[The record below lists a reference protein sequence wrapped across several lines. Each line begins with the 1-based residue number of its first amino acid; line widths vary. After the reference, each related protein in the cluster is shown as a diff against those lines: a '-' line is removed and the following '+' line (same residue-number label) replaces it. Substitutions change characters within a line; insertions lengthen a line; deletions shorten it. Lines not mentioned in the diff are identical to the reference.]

1 MLQLEPRRFALLTA
15 FAHDDRLTG
24 GYRAHAIKWRGALD
38 EADRTVRLDADDV
51 AFIQRQIVNREGGG
65 WQHRVANIF
74 VNTCAP
80 FTGLACLPRKKP
92 EARRSRGGRAGAV
105 NRAWEMSLASPMRR
119 RKKRSQPVEERP

>member
-15 FAHDDRLTG
+15 FAHDDKLTG
-24 GYRAHAIKWRGALD
+24 GYRAHAMKWRDVLD

-74 VNTCAP
+74 ASTCAP

-92 EARRSRGGRAGAV
+92 KARRSRSGRAEAA
-105 NRAWEMSLASPMRR
+105 NRAWETTLTSQMRR
-119 RKKRSQPVEERP
+119 RKKRSQPAEEHP